1 MPSPKPRRWRLSL
14 VHQLALLL
22 VGGVLLAATVLGAA
36 VAWNLR
42 AGFSDYLRARDEQW
56 LDRFAEVAAAAVA
69 ERGLAAISG
78 APGSLDPL
86 FAAAAP
92 PGTTRPSPPPP
103 PPRRSPPPRGS
114 GGPGGPEGPEGPDWH
129 DGMDR
134 PPPPRGP
141 GGFGGPR
148 EPYGAHPPGA
158 PPDQGDRPPPGRR
171 RPESGRI
178 PERLSL
184 VDPEGWP
191 LAGRPLAPQDV
202 LAERPIV
209 VNGQTVAR
217 AQLARGDLATAEV
230 DAAFLARQYR
240 GIVLT
245 ALLLTLLAIAGAVW
259 VGRRWLRPVREL
271 QQAARSV
278 AQGAFDVRLAPQ
290 GNDELADLARDIN
303 AMAASLQQLE
313 ASRRRWIAE
322 LSHEMRTP
330 LAVLRGEVEALV
342 DGVRPLTAAAILS
355 LQEEVTRVTRL
366 AEDFHQ
372 LALSDLRALP
382 CTFASVSP
390 AALLGAAVARS
401 APRAQAAGL
410 TLVSEAAG
418 SPPMAHWDPQRI
430 DQLLSNLLENSLRY
444 TDAPGRVTVHL
455 AAGKPGDVTL
465 RIEDSAPGVPE
476 ADHARLF
483 EPLYRADASR
493 SRRLGGSGLGLA
505 ICRAI
510 VRSHGGQIEA
520 GSSPLG
526 GLRVVVTLP
535 LHAEGA
541 T

>member
-1 MPSPKPRRWRLSL
+1 
-14 VHQLALLL
+14 
-22 VGGVLLAATVLGAA
+22 
-36 VAWNLR
+36 
-42 AGFSDYLRARDEQW
+42 
-56 LDRFAEVAAAAVA
+56 
-69 ERGLAAISG
+69 
-78 APGSLDPL
+78 
-86 FAAAAP
+86 
-92 PGTTRPSPPPP
+92 
-103 PPRRSPPPRGS
+103 
-114 GGPGGPEGPEGPDWH
+114 
-129 DGMDR
+129 
-134 PPPPRGP
+134 
-141 GGFGGPR
+141 
-148 EPYGAHPPGA
+148 
-158 PPDQGDRPPPGRR
+158 
-171 RPESGRI
+171 
-178 PERLSL
+178 
-184 VDPEGWP
+184 

-217 AQLARGDLATAEV
+217 AQLARGDLATAQV

-245 ALLLTLLAIAGAVW
+245 ALALTLLAVAGAVW
-259 VGRRWLRPVREL
+259 IGRRWLRPVREV

-290 GNDELADLARDIN
+290 GNDELSDLARDIN

-390 AALLGAAVARS
+390 AALLGAAVARLD
-401 APRAQAAGL
+401 PRAQAAGL

-455 AAGKPGDVTL
+455 AAGGPGNVTL
-465 RIEDSAPGVPE
+465 RIDDSAPGVPE
-476 ADHARLF
+476 ADHAHLF

-541 T
+541 L